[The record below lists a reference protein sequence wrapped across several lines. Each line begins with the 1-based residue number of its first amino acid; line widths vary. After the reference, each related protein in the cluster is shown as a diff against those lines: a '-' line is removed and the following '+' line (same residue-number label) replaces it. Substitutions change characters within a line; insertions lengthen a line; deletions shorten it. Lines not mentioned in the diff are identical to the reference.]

1 MFQIST
7 NNKLLPNFESC
18 KRKVIKVKSRKNKF
32 SKTFDI
38 QSTIAGKISSQTRAR
53 CGAKYGDRKQDKLV
67 GGDLLPL
74 TYFLIDVLNSSNRCC
89 TFHPCHPPVA
99 PTLVSDHIENL
110 CTLFSRSARS
120 ILSRNHVKIE
130 KPNMKIKKSIFRCP

>member
-53 CGAKYGDRKQDKLV
+53 CGAKYGDRKQGKLV

-74 TYFLIDVLNSSNRCC
+74 TYFLIDVLNSRNRCY

-99 PTLVSDHIENL
+99 PILVSNRIENIRA
-110 CTLFSRSARS
+110 LFSQSAFTN
-120 ILSRNHVKIE
+120 IAWNT
-130 KPNMKIKKSIFRCP
+130 C